1 MSDVSNLS
9 IKKYDPTKCPE
20 HAVIVM
26 IAKRRSG
33 KSFLLRD
40 WLYNHRHR
48 FFAGLVMSG
57 TEEGNHFYEREV
69 GIPRAF
75 IYNDFNETALTRLVE
90 RQRKLTRQGKA
101 QPVFIVLDD
110 CGFDKSIFNR
120 KIIRQLL
127 LNGRHWKITL
137 YMCLQYF
144 LDAGPAIRANID
156 LVVLLKDN
164 MHRDKL
170 QKTFFQ
176 MVPTQ
181 ALFNSIM
188 DSCTDD
194 YKALI
199 LDNAS
204 TSTNLSDCLFWYKG
218 KDRKPFHIGHKSFY
232 DFSSKR
238 LKTEEDDEDEDAP
251 RPKPKRSGRVKLLK

>member
-1 MSDVSNLS
+1 MSLS
-9 IKKYDPTKCPE
+9 IKKYNPAECPE

-40 WLYNHRHR
+40 WLYQHRNR
-48 FFAGLVMSG
+48 YFAGLVMSG

-75 IYNDFNETALTRLVE
+75 IYNDFNEEALVRLVE

-101 QPVFIVLDD
+101 QPVFVVLDD
-110 CGFDKSIFNR
+110 CGFDRSIFNR
-120 KIIRQLL
+120 KVIRQLM

-170 QKTFFQ
+170 YKTFFQ
-176 MVPTQ
+176 MVPTP

-188 DSCTDD
+188 DSCTND

-204 TSTNLSDCLFWYKG
+204 TSTDLSQCLYWYKG
-218 KDRKPFHIGHKSFY
+218 KERKPFRIGHRSFY
-232 DFSSKR
+232 EFNDKR
-238 LKTEEDDEDEDAP
+238 IKTEEDDEDEDT